1 MTDQDIYDG
10 LTEILRQTFDDDT
23 IVARPDMTAAD
34 IPDWDSFTHINII
47 VATELKFGVSFG
59 TGEIEALKNVG
70 ELARLVKVKTS

>member
-1 MTDQDIYDG
+1 LTDQDIYDG